1 MSKQII
7 KPKNDNYE
15 YHYKELSNGL
25 KILLI
30 SDPKAD
36 KSAASLSVN
45 VGSLVTP
52 KEFQGLPHFCEHML
66 FMGTEKYPDESSYRN
81 FIIENGGSANGYTS
95 SDVTN
100 YFFAVSNDAFDEAL
114 DRFSQSFVKPLFK
127 RDAVQREMNAVN
139 SEHLKNIESDDWRF
153 NQLILS
159 EAKENS
165 VFNHFATGSL
175 ETLNKPNIREALLEY
190 YNKYYSSDR
199 MALCVLSNKSIDE
212 LDKIVTNLFNAVPK
226 REKVIIPKYDINLP
240 YDSSNLQR
248 FYKIVPTDED
258 DSIKLVWFL
267 DNTHIHYKSNPLSFL
282 EHLFENEG
290 KNSLSSSLIKDDLVI
305 ELSAYGEIESNTYST
320 FTIEAFLTPKG
331 LKEYKTVIYRILYYI
346 QLIQSKELNE
356 EFFKEKVSKLK
367 LEFDN
372 MSKQQPIENVEELSK
387 NMFLYDIEDILCQ
400 DQLIQKYSPELI
412 KKYLN
417 ALKLT
422 NLNVYLLSQSLED
435 ECTLKEKWYG
445 TKFNRQPLSD
455 IIKLNE
461 ISKHKCSHKLDY
473 PPRNE
478 FIPTNFD
485 LIPKSENDTE
495 YPIEIFKDYIHSIW
509 YKKDNSYQTPK
520 VQCKALIKRKKD
532 VQGLSYKE
540 QIMLSDL
547 WKKIIDKEMS
557 ELVSMA
563 NLGST
568 CFNISP
574 LGESLNISISGFNSV
589 VKTVMTKIL
598 RKFVSI
604 EYNDKDDQ
612 LKLFCETE
620 KQQMANRL
628 KIVPY
633 RVAEDFL
640 NKLIRDPSI
649 TYDEAISILNK
660 NSFTGELLEKYAK
673 ESLKQLKNE
682 WLIMGNITKEEAIEL
697 GLILSKELKEKPEKL
712 SKENSSEVHA
722 VKLKAKSN
730 YVFRYKNVSPNETN
744 SALIS
749 FYQCGHLSLRENCI
763 LGIIFNMLRNRFFD
777 ELRTKK
783 SLGYV
788 VYMAIKEIRGNTGI
802 MCCVQSSEKLPEEI
816 AMIIYDF
823 FTVSKKEVADALTQE
838 QLSTYINSIL
848 VQKKKSFISLDEEF
862 NFNQVEMERHEFMF
876 DRKKKYCEILEK
888 GNITIK
894 EVQDFFNKH
903 LINNISRLDVE
914 YVSHKHW
921 EANEVKL
928 KENNSNIKREAI
940 SSIEEFKN
948 KNEKYPDFYNLN

>member
-30 SDPKAD
+30 SDPTAN

-45 VGSLVTP
+45 VGSLVSP

-66 FMGTEKYPDESSYRN
+66 FMGTEKYPDESSYRK
-81 FIIENGGSANGYTS
+81 FINENGGSANAYTS
-95 SDVTN
+95 TDVTN
-100 YFFAVSNDAFDEAL
+100 YFFEVSNDAFEEAL

-127 RDAVQREMNAVN
+127 SDAVQREMNAVN
-139 SEHLKNIESDDWRF
+139 SEHLKNNENDNWRF

-175 ETLNKPNIREALLEY
+175 ETLNKPNIREALLEF

-199 MALCVLSNKSIDE
+199 MALCVLSNKRIDE
-212 LDKIVTNLFNAVPK
+212 LDKIVTNLFNEVPK
-226 REKVIIPKYDINLP
+226 RKNVIIPKYDINLP
-240 YDSSNLQR
+240 YDSANLQR

-258 DSIKLVWFL
+258 DSIKLIWFL
-267 DNTHIHYKSNPLSFL
+267 DNTQKHYKSNPLSFL

-290 KNSLSSSLIKDDLVI
+290 KNSLSSSLTKDDLVI

-356 EFFKEKVSKLK
+356 EFLKEKVAMLK
-367 LEFDN
+367 LDFDN
-372 MSKQQPIENVEELSK
+372 MSKQQPNEYVEDLSK
-387 NMFLYDIEDILCQ
+387 NMFSYDIEDILCQ

-417 ALKLT
+417 ELKLT
-422 NLNVYLLSQSLED
+422 NLNVYLFSQSLEE

-445 TKFNRQPLSD
+445 TKFNRQPLSEV
-455 IIKLNE
+455 INFAE
-461 ISKHKCSHKLDY
+461 IAKHKCSHQLDY

-495 YPIEIFKDYIHSIW
+495 YPVEIFKDDIHSIW
-509 YKKDNSYQTPK
+509 YKKDNSYLIPK
-520 VQCKALIKRKKD
+520 VNCKAFIKRRKD
-532 VQGLSYKE
+532 VLGLSYKE

-568 CFNISP
+568 SFNISP
-574 LGESLNISISGFNSV
+574 VGRSLNISINGFNSV

-604 EYNDKDDQ
+604 VYSDKDEQ

-620 KQQMANRL
+620 KQQMGNRL
-628 KIVPY
+628 KSVPY
-633 RVAEDFL
+633 KVVEDFL
-640 NKLIRDPSI
+640 TQLIKDPSM
-649 TYDEAISILNK
+649 TYEEAISILNK
-660 NSFTGELLEKYAK
+660 NSFTGGLLEKYAK
-673 ESLKQLKNE
+673 ESMKQLKIE
-682 WLIMGNITKEEAIEL
+682 WLIMGNLTKEEAIEL
-697 GLILSKELKEKPEKL
+697 GLILSKELKAKPEKL
-712 SKENSSEVHA
+712 LKEKTSEVNA
-722 VKLKAKSN
+722 VKIKEKSN
-730 YVFRYKNVSPNETN
+730 FVFRYKNVSPNETN
-744 SALIS
+744 SAILS
-749 FYQCGHLSLRENCI
+749 FYQCGHLSLRENLI
-763 LGIIFNMLRNRFFD
+763 LGIIYNMLRNRFFD

-783 SLGYV
+783 SLGYI
-788 VYMAIKEIRGNTGI
+788 VYMSIKEIRGNTGI
-802 MCCVQSSEKLPEEI
+802 ICCVQSSEKLPEEI
-816 AMIIYDF
+816 AMLIYDF
-823 FTVSKKEVADALTQE
+823 FTVAKKEVVDVLTQE

-862 NFNQVEMERHEFMF
+862 GFDQVEMERNEYMF
-876 DRKKKYCEILEK
+876 DRKKKYCELLEK

-894 EVQDFFNKH
+894 DVQDFFNEH
-903 LINNISRLDVE
+903 LINKISRLDVE

-921 EANEVKL
+921 EANELKL
-928 KENNSNIKREAI
+928 KENNSNIKRVGI
-940 SSIEEFKN
+940 SSIEDFKT